1 MGKLLGFMGGI
12 IGSYAGWWM
21 GESVGIMTAFMLS
34 TILAGA
40 GIYLGRRVANHY
52 S

>member
-1 MGKLLGFMGGI
+1 MHKLLGFTGGI

-21 GESVGIMTAFMLS
+21 GEGVGIMTAFILS
-34 TILAGA
+34 TIFAGA
-40 GIYLGRRVANHY
+40 GIYLGRRVASHY